1 MTKTPHA
8 HDWRP
13 GEPPYYEC
21 ADPPCKARGKRVR
34 DGLVVEAPKRSIGER
49 DPLGTGKPG
58 RQEPSPAIP
67 PDVVDSY
74 HWWVAK
80 RLTAERA
87 AYLLQSWMDPE
98 TAPLIRSVYVILYTE
113 FDQIKVDL
121 TARTSDEWAS
131 LESADLVRLAL
142 TALCVREGIEMCL
155 PPDFDFTNDPWL
167 RRFLYWCLVLG
178 HAQAAAADDPLE
190 LVAGAMQYELLD
202 PYVRAEITRRGVQHP
217 AGMHAWMLANALRT
231 EPAGPAVERE
241 LEHLR
246 KLAWR
251 PMKRR
256 DVLSVAKQY
265 LPTGQP
271 EDNRSLSRDV
281 TDTLTSNIVFELD
294 RRAGARHLI
303 DVITRALDGK
313 LNILP
318 RAVYDTTLKWAAS
331 ELRDTRRKDANA
343 DPDLYEVP
351 DQQVLEGKEWAPDQH
366 LVHDEQLTRLQN
378 VHPRLPELARED
390 RSDRP
395 RHKATGEIAD
405 QLGVTPQR
413 VGQIRKK
420 LEEDLQG

>member
-13 GEPPYYEC
+13 AEPAYYEC
-21 ADPPCKARGKRVR
+21 SDPTCTARGKRGR
-34 DGLVVEAPKRSIGER
+34 DGIVVEMSKRSLAER
-49 DPLGTGKPG
+49 DPLGTGTPG
-58 RQEPSPAIP
+58 RREPSPGIP

-80 RLTAERA
+80 RLTAEHA
-87 AYLLQSWMDPE
+87 AHLLQSWMDPG
-98 TAPLIRSVYVILYTE
+98 TAPLVRSVYVIFCTE
-113 FDQIKVDL
+113 FDQIKADL
-121 TARTSDEWAS
+121 TATTPSHWAA
-131 LESADLVRLAL
+131 LESADVVRLAL
-142 TALCVREGIEMCL
+142 TALCVREGIKTCL
-155 PPDFDFTNDPWL
+155 PPDFEFIDDPWL

-178 HAQAAAADDPLE
+178 HAQVAAADDPLE
-190 LVAGAMQYELLD
+190 LIAGAMQYELVD
-202 PYVRAEITRRGVQHP
+202 PYVRAEIKRRGVQHP
-217 AGMHAWMLANALRT
+217 AGMRAWLLANALRT
-231 EPAGPAVERE
+231 QPAGPAVERE

-256 DVLSVAKQY
+256 DVVSVAKQY
-265 LPTGQP
+265 LPTRQP
-271 EDNRSLSRDV
+271 KDNRSLTRDV
-281 TDTLTSNIVFELD
+281 ADTLTSNIVFELD
-294 RRAGARHLI
+294 RWEGARHLI

-313 LNILP
+313 LDILP

-331 ELRDTRRKDANA
+331 ELQGTRRKDANA
-343 DPDLYEVP
+343 DPDLHEAP
-351 DQQVLEGKEWAPDQH
+351 DQQVLESKEWAPDQH
-366 LVHDEQLTRLQN
+366 VLHDEQLRRLN
-378 VHPRLPELARED
+378 DVHPRLTELARED